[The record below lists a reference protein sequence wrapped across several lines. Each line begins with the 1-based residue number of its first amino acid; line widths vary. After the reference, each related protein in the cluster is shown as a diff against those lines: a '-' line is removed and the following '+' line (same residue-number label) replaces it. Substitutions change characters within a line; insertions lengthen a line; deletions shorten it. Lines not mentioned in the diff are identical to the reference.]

1 MLNIAKGV
9 FGGLMLFLGRD
20 MDWLFSLGLG
30 LLVGLKL
37 TTLLAPN
44 TPLWMIISV
53 VVAVGAISVL
63 PYLVYPEASFILTGF
78 LLGGYLLSEYG
89 SDLLNTFFGVGL
101 SGSTWVI
108 FFVGAVIG
116 AATLA
121 FTKEWGIMLSTA
133 LAGAFL
139 ISDIFT
145 SLDPVAK
152 YLVAGGLFLTG
163 SIAQAIIMRV
173 EKAAER

>member
-37 TTLLAPN
+37 STLLAPDS
-44 TPLWMIISV
+44 PPWMIYLVI
-53 VVAVGAISVL
+53 AAIGAISVL
-63 PYLVYPEASFILTGF
+63 PYLVYPDGSYIVTGF
-78 LLGGYLLSEYG
+78 LFGGFLLSEYG
-89 SDLLNTFFGVGL
+89 SNLVETFFGTGL
-101 SGSTWVI
+101 SGSTWII
-108 FFVGAVIG
+108 FIVGAVVG
-116 AATLA
+116 ATLLGLA
-121 FTKEWGIMLSTA
+121 KEWGIMFATA

-145 SLDPVAK
+145 MLSPIAK
-152 YLVAGGLFLTG
+152 YLVAGGLFLAG
-163 SIAQAIIMRV
+163 SIIQAVIMRI
-173 EKAAER
+173 EKAGER

>member
-37 TTLLAPN
+37 TTLLAADSP
-44 TPLWMIISV
+44 PWMFYLLIAASGV
-53 VVAVGAISVL
+53 ISVL
-63 PYLVYPEASFILTGF
+63 PYLVYPEGSYIVTGF
-78 LLGGYLLSEYG
+78 LFGGFLLSEYG
-89 SDLLNTFFGVGL
+89 SDLIETFFGTGL
-101 SGSTWVI
+101 AGSNWII
-108 FFVGAVIG
+108 FIVGAVLG
-116 AATLA
+116 AAILGL
-121 FTKEWGIMLSTA
+121 TKEWGIMFATA

-139 ISDIFT
+139 VSDIFSRLT
-145 SLDPVAK
+145 PVAR

-163 SIAQAIIMRV
+163 SIIQAVIMRV
-173 EKAAER
+173 EKAGEK

>member
-37 TTLLAPN
+37 TSLLAADSP
-44 TPLWMIISV
+44 PWMFILL
-53 VVAVGAISVL
+53 VVAVGVISVL
-63 PYLVYPEASFILTGF
+63 PYLVYPEARFILTGF
-78 LLGGYLLSEYG
+78 LFGGYLLSEYG
-89 SDLLNTFFGVGL
+89 SDLLTTFFGTGL
-101 SGSTWVI
+101 SGSTWAI

-116 AATLA
+116 AAVLGVA
-121 FTKEWGIMLSTA
+121 GEWGIMFATA

-145 SLDPVAK
+145 SLSSVAR
-152 YLVAGGLFLTG
+152 YLVAGGLFITG
-163 SIAQAIIMRV
+163 GIAQAIIMRV
-173 EKAAER
+173 EKAGEP

>member
-37 TTLLAPN
+37 TTLLTADSP
-44 TPLWMIISV
+44 PWMFYLLI
-53 VVAVGAISVL
+53 AAAGAISVL
-63 PYLVYPEASFILTGF
+63 PYLVYPEGSYIVTGF
-78 LLGGYLLSEYG
+78 LFGGFLLSEYG
-89 SDLLNTFFGVGL
+89 SDLIRTFFGTGL
-101 SGSTWVI
+101 SGSNWII
-108 FFVGAVIG
+108 FIVGAVLG
-116 AATLA
+116 AAILGLA
-121 FTKEWGIMLSTA
+121 KEWGIMFATA

-139 ISDIFT
+139 VSDIFS
-145 SLDPVAK
+145 SLSPVAK

-163 SIAQAIIMRV
+163 SIIQAIIMRV
-173 EKAAER
+173 EKAGER